1 MMKEYILMPTM
12 GIQMETLTNPATL
25 CLCRKNICWKQEEL
39 VVASGMEKIK
49 PVRSVYE
56 EGVME
61 ISLRLDT
68 LGIVEAHYLRSRERY
83 RDWPQFQLLA
93 ASRQARVLTYFTHEV
108 AEQLHQQIL
117 MVEAALG
124 LDANGDSDED
134 HGAGRHGHIDESE
147 AEERLMS
154 SAAERD
160 TSAFSPA
167 FAQALK
173 QLNELARQ
181 RLPEAGG
188 AQLSGDLSAD
198 VGAESDEDALEQLQ
212 DAFVQMM
219 EVVRELAEEMS
230 TDALKITGRFKCA
243 RTNIEFIPRATG
255 DDDDDESDA
264 ELELSAEDSIADL
277 EVELVMVLQLYEEG
291 RSRPEDL
298 PAVELQ
304 LDVDDFERLH
314 ETLDLAIERERRS
327 RRRR

>member
-1 MMKEYILMPTM
+1 
-12 GIQMETLTNPATL
+12 
-25 CLCRKNICWKQEEL
+25 
-39 VVASGMEKIK
+39 
-49 PVRSVYE
+49 
-56 EGVME
+56 ME

-68 LGIVEAHYLRSRERY
+68 LGIVETHYLRSRERY

-93 ASRQARVLTYFTHEV
+93 ASRQARILTYFTHEV

-124 LDANGDSDED
+124 LDATDED
-134 HGAGRHGHIDESE
+134 DDDDEDNGGNHNHLDENEHEEE
-147 AEERLMS
+147 AKS
-154 SAAERD
+154 TERD
-160 TSAFSPA
+160 SSTFSPA

-181 RLPEAGG
+181 RLPEVGASGG
-188 AQLSGDLSAD
+188 QVSGELSSAD
-198 VGAESDEDALEQLQ
+198 VESESDEDALEQLQ

-243 RTNIEFIPRATG
+243 RTNIEFIPRAT
-255 DDDDDESDA
+255 DDDDDDDDDA
-264 ELELSAEDSIADL
+264 DDEPDLELTADSGLIDL

-314 ETLDLAIERERRS
+314 ETLDLALERERRS

>member
-1 MMKEYILMPTM
+1 
-12 GIQMETLTNPATL
+12 
-25 CLCRKNICWKQEEL
+25 
-39 VVASGMEKIK
+39 
-49 PVRSVYE
+49 
-56 EGVME
+56 ME

-68 LGIVEAHYLRSRERY
+68 LGIVETHYLRSRERY

-93 ASRQARVLTYFTHEV
+93 ASRQARILTYFTHEV

-124 LDANGDSDED
+124 LDAIDSEDDED
-134 HGAGRHGHIDESE
+134 DDDEEHHTHIDENE
-147 AEERLMS
+147 HEEGIKTT
-154 SAAERD
+154 ERD
-160 TSAFSPA
+160 SSTFSPA

-181 RLPEAGG
+181 RLPEVGSSGG
-188 AQLSGDLSAD
+188 QVSGQLSSAD
-198 VGAESDEDALEQLQ
+198 VDSENDEDALEQLQ

-219 EVVRELAEEMS
+219 EVVRELEEEMS

-243 RTNIEFIPRATG
+243 RTNIEFIPRAA
-255 DDDDDESDA
+255 DDDDDEDDA
-264 ELELSAEDSIADL
+264 EDESDLELAADNGLIDL

-314 ETLDLAIERERRS
+314 ETLDLALERERRS

>member
-1 MMKEYILMPTM
+1 
-12 GIQMETLTNPATL
+12 
-25 CLCRKNICWKQEEL
+25 
-39 VVASGMEKIK
+39 
-49 PVRSVYE
+49 
-56 EGVME
+56 
-61 ISLRLDT
+61 
-68 LGIVEAHYLRSRERY
+68 
-83 RDWPQFQLLA
+83 
-93 ASRQARVLTYFTHEV
+93 
-108 AEQLHQQIL
+108 

-124 LDANGDSDED
+124 LDADGSEDDDDEED
-134 HGAGRHGHIDESE
+134 KHHIHIDENE
-147 AEERLMS
+147 HDEGTKTT
-154 SAAERD
+154 ERD
-160 TSAFSPA
+160 SSTFSPA

-181 RLPEAGG
+181 RLPEVGSSGG
-188 AQLSGDLSAD
+188 QVSGELSSAD
-198 VGAESDEDALEQLQ
+198 VDSESDEDALEQLQ

-243 RTNIEFIPRATG
+243 RTNIEFIPRAT
-255 DDDDDESDA
+255 DDDDEDDETEDES
-264 ELELSAEDSIADL
+264 ELELAADNGLIDL

-314 ETLDLAIERERRS
+314 ETLDLALERERRS

>member
-1 MMKEYILMPTM
+1 
-12 GIQMETLTNPATL
+12 
-25 CLCRKNICWKQEEL
+25 
-39 VVASGMEKIK
+39 
-49 PVRSVYE
+49 
-56 EGVME
+56 ME

-68 LGIVEAHYLRSRERY
+68 LGIVETHYLRSRERY

-93 ASRQARVLTYFTHEV
+93 ASRQARILTYFTHEV

-124 LDANGDSDED
+124 LDAIDSEDDED
-134 HGAGRHGHIDESE
+134 DDDEEHHTHIDENE
-147 AEERLMS
+147 HEEGIKTT
-154 SAAERD
+154 ERD
-160 TSAFSPA
+160 SSTFSPA

-181 RLPEAGG
+181 RLPEVGSSGG
-188 AQLSGDLSAD
+188 QVSGQLSSAD
-198 VGAESDEDALEQLQ
+198 VDSENDEDALEQLQ

-243 RTNIEFIPRATG
+243 RTNIEFIPRAA
-255 DDDDDESDA
+255 DDDDDEDDA
-264 ELELSAEDSIADL
+264 EDESDLELAAENGLIDL

-314 ETLDLAIERERRS
+314 ETLDLALERERRS